1 MMPLPHRDGERI
13 VDPKGPPMSDSLLHR
28 SLAANAIFS
37 ASCGA
42 ALIGASARLSDVL
55 ELPAWLLATIGVAL
69 IPFAGLVALISRN
82 PDATAVRVVIGAD
95 AAWVVAA
102 LVLITGFGSAMAT
115 TSIVALSVVSLA
127 VADLAVL
134 QYIGLR
140 RATSLR

>member
-1 MMPLPHRDGERI
+1 
-13 VDPKGPPMSDSLLHR
+13 MSDSLLRR

-42 ALIGASARLSDVL
+42 VLMNASDRLSDVF
-55 ELPAWLLATIGVAL
+55 ELPAWLLATIGAAL

-102 LVLITGFGSAMAT
+102 MVLIIGFGTAMAT
-115 TSIVALSVVSLA
+115 TAIASLSAVTLV

-140 RATSLR
+140 RTAIPR